1 MLAGPTSST
10 PSVQFGCSASRVFS
24 DSDAVSTTCS
34 KSCSWHRL
42 PCWVPCCQNVSWHV
56 ICLFLSGHVLCSPSN
71 VLYCCSA
78 HPKSSVPA
86 TSWLMAI
93 DTILGKHQPSFLFEK
108 LWDRHKLLVVQ
119 IGCDRQDMTNRI
131 HNSDTICPH
140 SQLSIALCRLRG
152 FCLSLSCTQKR
163 GTFWCGRAAKD
174 RSCYRRQLVLQTVS
188 RRCGR

>member
-1 MLAGPTSST
+1 MLGTMLSKCVLACDMSF
-10 PSVQFGCSASRVFS
+10 SVWACVVFTQQCTLLLLCASKVVR
-24 DSDAVSTTCS
+24 
-34 KSCSWHRL
+34 
-42 PCWVPCCQNVSWHV
+42 PCYLMTH
-56 ICLFLSGHVLCSPSN
+56 GH
-71 VLYCCSA
+71 
-78 HPKSSVPA
+78 
-86 TSWLMAI
+86 

-108 LWDRHKLLVVQ
+108 LWDRHKLLVIQ